1 MPSDQPITLVS
12 ESPLTY
18 SWGGETLVATEH
30 TAAMCTHGGIH
41 AWWYISHSD
50 GDHAV
55 VRCELGK
62 DNKPSVGPDSN
73 TCE

>member
-1 MPSDQPITLVS
+1 MPSDQPITLIS

-30 TAAMCTHGGIH
+30 TADMCTHGGIH

-55 VRCELGK
+55 VKSRPSQL
-62 DNKPSVGPDSN
+62 NKEHHSPTSN
-73 TCE
+73 TCV